1 MDKLFLYS
9 TAIATN
15 RVMSLKTLR
24 LTILKEPVNK
34 QLYPECVDKI
44 HVGIYWCRRVL

>member
-15 RVMSLKTLR
+15 RVMSLKTLW
-24 LTILKEPVNK
+24 LTINLKRASK
-34 QLYPECVDKI
+34 
-44 HVGIYWCRRVL
+44 